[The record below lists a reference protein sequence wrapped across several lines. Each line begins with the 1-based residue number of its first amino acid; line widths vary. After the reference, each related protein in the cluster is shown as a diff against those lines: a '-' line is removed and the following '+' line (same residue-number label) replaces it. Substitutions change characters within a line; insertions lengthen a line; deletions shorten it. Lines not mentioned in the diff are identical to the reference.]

1 MKIDKQI
8 KSLFFFLLLLLLLL
22 SLYHPSYAQS
32 VTININSTVFFPG
45 SMLVLYGKAL
55 PNDSLIVE
63 LINPMNRIVHR
74 AQIDVDGRG
83 IFSSIIITFP
93 EPNTQ
98 FIEGTYTLVVTSS
111 MQGSVYSKALV
122 FQKEERGIAVQPD
135 VTLQQQQASRR
146 LDIQL
151 SVPSIV
157 GINERASIVARV
169 TLDGILFNVNASD
182 IKARIVMPDSSTID
196 LGFTAVDD
204 GIYATDLTFNMKGLH
219 VVTASIEHDNL
230 RATGMASIEVI
241 DTPVLNMSNTLSKL
255 NDSID
260 GLKASIDALRSDI
273 NASNAMLTRSLEQ
286 IDSSTNQ
293 MLAMLLPIIGMITV
307 IVALQATIL
316 ARRSKVE

>member
-1 MKIDKQI
+1 MRTI
-8 KSLFFFLLLLLLLL
+8 KTQSLFLFSLSLSLSLLL
-22 SLYHPSYAQS
+22 YPVYAQPQS
-32 VTININSTVFFPG
+32 VTININSTIFFPG
-45 SMLVLYGKAL
+45 SMLVLYGKAI

-74 AQIDVDGRG
+74 AQIDVDARG

-93 EPNTQ
+93 EPNAQ

-122 FQKEERGIAVQPD
+122 FQQEDRGIAVQPD
-135 VTLQQQQASRR
+135 VALQQQQATRR

-151 SVPSIV
+151 STPSIV

-169 TLDGILFNVNASD
+169 TLDGILFNLNASD
-182 IKARIVMPDSSTID
+182 IKARVVMPDSSVMA
-196 LGFTAVDD
+196 LEFTTVDD

-241 DTPVLNMSNTLSKL
+241 DAPVLNMSNTLSKL
-255 NDSID
+255 DDSID

-273 NASNAMLTRSLEQ
+273 NANNVVLSRSLER